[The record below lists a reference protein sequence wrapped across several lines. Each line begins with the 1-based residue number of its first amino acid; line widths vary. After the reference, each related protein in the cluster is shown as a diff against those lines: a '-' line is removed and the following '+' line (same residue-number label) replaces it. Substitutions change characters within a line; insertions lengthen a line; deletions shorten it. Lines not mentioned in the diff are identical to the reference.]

1 MMKSKNLLLLTSLV
15 LVISS
20 CSIFQGG
27 SDKGFQGEITYK
39 ISYPEAELEP
49 AQKAQLPKQAKVY
62 VKDNYMKMV
71 MNQGMAEIV
80 QLIDGNA
87 KTKTILVAGGGMKK
101 YYTQSEEKVKA
112 QNAKVDIEGI
122 EKTEET
128 KEIAGYSTK
137 KIVAKYKNDYGETEE
152 LTMYYTPK
160 IGNKAINFDNPY
172 MKDIDGMVLQYEIKQ
187 GGMTMQFT
195 ASNIEK
201 NRLKETDFLI
211 PEDYEKLTEEEL
223 KQMGGGM

>member
-1 MMKSKNLLLLTSLV
+1 MKSKNLLLLVSLV
-15 LVISS
+15 FVLSS

-27 SDKGFQGEITYK
+27 GSKEFQGEITYK
-39 ISYPEAELEP
+39 ITYPEADLEP

-80 QLIDGNA
+80 QLVDGTA
-87 KTKTILVAGGGMKK
+87 KTKTVMVAGGGMKK
-101 YYTQSEEKVKA
+101 YFTQSEEKIKA
-112 QNAKVDIEGI
+112 QNAKTEIVGI

-137 KIVAKYKNDYGETEE
+137 KVVAKYKNDYGETEE

-172 MKDIDGMVLQYEIKQ
+172 MKEIDGMVLQYEIKQ

-195 ASNIEK
+195 ADNIEQTK
-201 NRLKETDFLI
+201 LKETDFLI

-223 KQMGGGM
+223 KQMGGGGK